1 MAVPGH
7 LSSLLRAAELR
18 EVCYRAKAAAY
29 LREMISEVDACNRYD
44 AAKIRG
50 RSPDDGGP
58 GCRAWP
64 TAGFPGGMVFGTH
77 NVVISAKTLLVP
89 SDPRGYV
96 VSGPHEDGEG

>member
-44 AAKIRG
+44 AAKSGAGHRTMEG
-50 RSPDDGGP
+50 LAAVP
-58 GCRAWP
+58 GLPPASLVAW
-64 TAGFPGGMVFGTH
+64 F
-77 NVVISAKTLLVP
+77 SALTT
-89 SDPRGYV
+89 
-96 VSGPHEDGEG
+96 